1 MVSGSLLVALATALP
16 LVPLVSGHASIFTN
30 GTWGLHVEQETR
42 GDWDGRL
49 VAPLY
54 GLPFSKWWFH
64 GALDDPPPDGDFTYL
79 PAGGTA
85 TLQIACDISLTEKWK
100 DGPGGDGRKYDDP
113 SACPGQPSTIIHANN
128 RQDVAGTAIAITY
141 KSDVNSVQPED
152 FAIISVNHDSV
163 WNLWNDYQIPAGL
176 QECPEGGC
184 ICAWFW
190 IHRPDSGSEQMY
202 MTGFRC
208 KVTGQTG
215 TQPIGKPSVA
225 RYCEHDASNCTVGAT
240 QPMYWYQA
248 ERNNMFENQYDAPTY
263 DDRYGWHDGAQT
275 RVFEDG
281 HIAGGN
287 DVPASTPSPVASPAS
302 SPASSPSP
310 SPASSGNSGSASGSG
325 AVSGSGSASGS
336 DSGSSNSQPSQQA
349 QSPSPSPSPQ
359 QAAAQ
364 QSPSPD
370 TPTPAPAETTPAQAA
385 APAPPSLATSASVAL
400 GDPQPTTPASSPA
413 APTESPSSPPKCKR
427 RPKNNNKK
435 RARSNVKRHLHK
447 RMGHE
452 GLSL

>member
-1 MVSGSLLVALATALP
+1 MRSGSFLVALATTLP
-16 LVPLVSGHASIFTN
+16 LLPLVSGHASIFTN
-30 GTWGLHVEQETR
+30 GTWGLHVTQQTR
-42 GDWDGRL
+42 DWDARL

-54 GLPFSKWWFH
+54 GLTFDKWWFH

-85 TLQIACDISLTEKWK
+85 TLQIACDIGFTEKWR
-100 DGPGGDGRKYDDP
+100 DGPGGDNRRYNDP
-113 SACPGQPSTIIHANN
+113 SACPGQATTIIHANN
-128 RQDVAGTAIAITY
+128 RQDVAGTALAITY

-152 FAIISVNHDSV
+152 FTIISVLHDSV

-176 QECPEGGC
+176 QQCPEGGC

-215 TQPIGKPSVA
+215 SQPLGKPSIA
-225 RYCEHDASNCTVGAT
+225 RYCEHDATNCTVGAT

-287 DVPASTPSPVASPAS
+287 DTPASTPSPTS
-302 SPASSPSP
+302 SSISSPS
-310 SPASSGNSGSASGSG
+310 STPASSGNS
-325 AVSGSGSASGS
+325 
-336 DSGSSNSQPSQQA
+336 SGSSDSNSGSESSGSSEQA
-349 QSPSPSPSPQ
+349 QSPSPSPQ

-364 QSPSPD
+364 K
-370 TPTPAPAETTPAQAA
+370 
-385 APAPPSLATSASVAL
+385 PPSSDTSVTLQTS
-400 GDPQPTTPASSPA
+400 PTQANTPASPA
-413 APTESPSSPPKCKR
+413 AATTAVANPLPTTLTASPVTIESPSSTPKKCKR
-427 RPKNNNKK
+427 RPKNKK
-435 RARSNVKRHLHK
+435 RARSVVKRHLHK
-447 RMGHE
+447 RVSHE
-452 GLSL
+452 GLFL